1 MAINTIADLR
11 THLQWAIQ
19 VELTTIPTYL
29 YALYSI
35 KDRRSQAA
43 NVFRGIVIEEML
55 HVALASNLMVSVGGR
70 PRFYD
75 RNIVPR
81 YPGPVPHHTPGFT
94 VNLERCSVDFVRDT
108 CMAIEKPEEPSA
120 PPEDDN
126 FETIGQFYM
135 SVEAAL
141 KTLSQR
147 LGDQLFGANV
157 PARQLSEGYFHEI
170 SDTGDLKI
178 VTDLE
183 SALAAIQIII
193 VESQEVV

>member
-1 MAINTIADLR
+1 
-11 THLQWAIQ
+11 
-19 VELTTIPTYL
+19 
-29 YALYSI
+29 
-35 KDRRSQAA
+35 
-43 NVFRGIVIEEML
+43 ML

-147 LGDQLFGANV
+147 LGDRLFGANV
-157 PARQLSEGYFHEI
+157 PARQLSEGYFPEI

-183 SALAAIQIII
+183 SALVAIQIII
-193 VESQEVV
+193 EQGEGILGSHYDDVSKQELVVQHHSIEG